1 MKYGTAMLL
10 VWLVMTGVAAGQGAS
25 ETWRSIRDTS
35 AMNGAVESNGW
46 TFISRAVPMAGDA
59 AEDLDAE
66 AHLEDEI
73 FMEMRLL
80 SSPEMIIDVDIDSAS
95 QANRL
100 SLFLPPVEFQ
110 GMEQVESSHQSDII
124 RVVYA
129 VPTED
134 LQTDVVSRDS
144 LIGFIRNHLAERS
157 VPDDRGRWSS
167 PLLFVSDL
175 SFNSNLQK
183 EAERRLLQAYPIGF
197 GGLMQGSM
205 PDDIDRMWCDLPE
218 SLSVQAL
225 AELDDWQLLDVL
237 EHRSHDRDLVLELR
251 RRLEEV
257 GLGSMA
263 RQLKIPDRVEWG
275 TVGSADILKTFDLTG
290 ESRGTKLDVI
300 CLANGTMPLASSL
313 EVDDDLRQAR
323 VAFFSDPPDFPRA
336 AGLLTRSIQRR
347 PTVENLNL
355 LAACLIESDHSKL
368 AVPVARQ
375 AWRSNPEHPYAGINY
390 LRALHQAEATPE
402 QLEST
407 MASIE
412 ASANLDD
419 WGIAQLSSIRDSIK
433 ARRARASE
441 MKATS
446 EMEPVSA
453 PNAEQ
458 VSGEAAAE
466 PVQPGPR

>member
-1 MKYGTAMLL
+1 MLL

-25 ETWRSIRDTS
+25 ETWRSIRDAS

-46 TFISRAVPMAGDA
+46 TFISRAVPMVGDA
-59 AEDLDAE
+59 TEDLHAEDD
-66 AHLEDEI
+66 LEHEI

-80 SSPEMIIDVDIDSAS
+80 ASSEMDIDIDIDSAS
-95 QANRL
+95 HSHRL
-100 SLFLPPVEFQ
+100 SLFLPAVQ
-110 GMEQVESSHQSDII
+110 LRGIVQVESSHEQDTI

-129 VPTED
+129 VPTKE
-134 LQTDVVSRDS
+134 LQADS
-144 LIGFIRNHLAERS
+144 ITTSQISGFIQDHLER
-157 VPDDRGRWSS
+157 PLENDRSKWGS
-167 PLLFVSDL
+167 PLVFISDL
-175 SFNSNLQK
+175 SFNQSLKKQ
-183 EAERRLLQAYPIGF
+183 AIDRLSAGYPNGL
-197 GGLMQGSM
+197 GGLIQGNL
-205 PDDIDRMWCDLPE
+205 PTDIDQMWCDLPE
-218 SLSVQAL
+218 SLSAQAL
-225 AELDDWQLLDVL
+225 TELDDWELLDVL
-237 EHRSHDRDLVLELR
+237 EHRSQDRDLVLELR

-263 RQLKIPDRVEWG
+263 RQLKIPDSVEWG
-275 TVGSADILKTFDLTG
+275 TVGSADILKTFDLIG

-300 CLANGTMPLASSL
+300 CRANGTMPLASSL

-323 VAFFSDPPDFPRA
+323 VAFFSDPPDFKKA
-336 AGLLTRSIQRR
+336 VSLLVRSIDSR

-419 WGIAQLSSIRDSIK
+419 WGIAQLKSIRDSIK
-433 ARRARASE
+433 ARRERASQL
-441 MKATS
+441 KATS

-458 VSGEAAAE
+458 VSGEEAAE